1 MNSNDKK
8 FWFPAKR
15 YGWGWGL
22 PNCWQGW
29 VVFIVWLVL
38 LYGGTAIFWTRPA
51 RFGIYAPIIS
61 APVLVIVVL
70 KGEKP
75 RWRWGNDQKK

>member
-1 MNSNDKK
+1 MEEKAVPK

-29 VVFIVWLVL
+29 TVTGVWVAVLIAGRLEIAHGTGAYILFTIVMA
-38 LYGGTAIFWTRPA
+38 AI
-51 RFGIYAPIIS
+51 
-61 APVLVIVVL
+61 LIVVCYL

-75 RWRWGNDQKK
+75 RWRWGKD

>member
-1 MNSNDKK
+1 MKPDETK

-29 VVFIVWLVL
+29 MVLIAYVL
-38 LYGGTAIFWTRPA
+38 LLTAGSPLLAVNAGLYIA
-51 RFGIYAPIIS
+51 HVIILS
-61 APVLVIVVL
+61 IVLIIVCYL

-75 RWRWGNDQKK
+75 GWRWGGK